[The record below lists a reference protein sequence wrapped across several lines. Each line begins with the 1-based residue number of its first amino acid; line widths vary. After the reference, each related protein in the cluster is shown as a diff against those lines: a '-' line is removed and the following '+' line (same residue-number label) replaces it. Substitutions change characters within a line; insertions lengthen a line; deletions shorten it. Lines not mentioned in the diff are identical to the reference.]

1 MTDKIETISH
11 SLMPFF
17 KLIALV
23 IGTWLLTFPILIWF
37 YGKPLSAGEVGD
49 MFGATNTLFSGLA
62 FAGVIFA
69 ILLQR
74 KEFEL
79 QRNQLELQ
87 RNELELTRAEFREQ
101 NETLK
106 TQRFENTYFHM
117 LTLHNELVESCNYDF
132 YSSETNV
139 SERIN
144 GREALAYIYSDF
156 LEQCTT
162 AGKRLFPSKN
172 QNTPENIN
180 REYLEFY
187 KKQQHNLGH
196 YFRNMYNI
204 VKFVKNSSVDD
215 KRLYTN
221 ILRAQLSTHELALLF
236 YNCAS
241 DMGKEK
247 FKPLIEE
254 FALLKNLPENILLN
268 SEHKF
273 FYSKLAFG
281 TAL

>member
-1 MTDKIETISH
+1 
-11 SLMPFF
+11 
-17 KLIALV
+17 
-23 IGTWLLTFPILIWF
+23 
-37 YGKPLSAGEVGD
+37 
-49 MFGATNTLFSGLA
+49 MF
-62 FAGVIFA
+62 
-69 ILLQR
+69 Q
-74 KEFEL
+74 K
-79 QRNQLELQ
+79 
-87 RNELELTRAEFREQ
+87 ELTGVK
-101 NETLK
+101 L
-106 TQRFENTYFHM
+106 
-117 LTLHNELVESCNYDF
+117 LL
-132 YSSETNV
+132 
-139 SERIN
+139 
-144 GREALAYIYSDF
+144 IYSDF